1 MDPVT
6 SHTVLDDARMRLATH
21 VPVSAVCTTTEVPE
35 RSRFHL
41 GGQSGGSRVCFRIS
55 LSGYMR
61 FAKYVHVCGFLA
73 LPCTV
78 FARGTVSLQQD

>member
-1 MDPVT
+1 M
-6 SHTVLDDARMRLATH
+6 
-21 VPVSAVCTTTEVPE
+21 
-35 RSRFHL
+35 
-41 GGQSGGSRVCFRIS
+41 CFRIS